1 MFMVVIGGGG
11 GGSGFFGGG
20 VQFARGLL
28 SSELG
33 SFCKI

>member
-1 MFMVVIGGGG
+1 MVVIVVGG
-11 GGSGFFGGG
+11 GGSGFFWGG